1 MDIQRRRILAT
12 LLLAPLMVACQQ
24 QQTGPQTTS
33 TGNGGAVKLLV
44 FSKTAAFRHAS
55 IPDGIAALR
64 QFANEHHVTMDFT
77 EDSSVFTPDHLKQY
91 RAVIF
96 LLTSGNVF
104 NTAQEDAF
112 MQYIQ
117 HGGGYVGIHS
127 ASDTE
132 HGWPWYGNLVGSFFK
147 EHPAVQQATVDVVDH
162 SQPSTSMLPER
173 WVRSDEW
180 YNFATNPA
188 SNNSVHVLLKVDE
201 STYHGGT
208 MNGDHPIAWYHE
220 YNGGRA
226 WYTAMGHTS
235 ESYHEPLFLAHIWGG
250 IAYAARLA
258 E

>member
-1 MDIQRRRILAT
+1 MGMKRRQILAA
-12 LLLAPLMVACQQ
+12 LLLAPLVVACQRQ
-24 QQTGPQTTS
+24 QAAS
-33 TGNGGAVKLLV
+33 VGNVGSVRLLV

-64 QFANEHHVTMDFT
+64 QLAYQHHVTMDFT
-77 EDSSVFTPDHLKQY
+77 EDSSVFTPDRLKQY

-104 NTAQEDAF
+104 NVAQEDAF

-117 HGGGYVGIHS
+117 QGGGYVGIHS

-132 HGWPWYGNLVGSFFK
+132 HGWSWYGDLVGSFFK
-147 EHPAVQQATVDVVDH
+147 EHPAVQQATIDVIDR

-180 YNFATNPA
+180 YNFATNP
-188 SNNSVHVLLKVDE
+188 SNSVHVLLKVDE
-201 STYHGGT
+201 SAYHGGT
-208 MNGDHPIAWYHE
+208 MNGNHPIAWYHE
-220 YNGGRA
+220 YNNGRA

-235 ESYHEPLFLAHIWGG
+235 ESYHEPLFVAHIWGG
-250 IAYAARLA
+250 IVYAAGLTH